1 MEGEPYPLLE
11 VVEVSFLLVELE
23 VSYLLEVVE
32 EFYQLALKELEV
44 GPYLWKV
51 LQVKQLFFLQQEGQF
66 FQLVLFLMIFQQV

>member
-1 MEGEPYPLLE
+1 MEGEPFLLLE
-11 VVEVSFLLVELE
+11 VVEVLFQLVELE
-23 VSYLLEVVE
+23 AFYLLEVVV
-32 EFYQLALKELEV
+32 EFYQPALKELEV